1 MRHHHWQRV
10 RTDAQRLV
18 DEIAWK
24 GEAAEVL
31 KGEIQKLDY
40 IPCTRL
46 VVISPVAYDICP
58 P

>member
-1 MRHHHWQRV
+1 MRHHHWQHV

-40 IPCTRL
+40 HRAPGSR
-46 VVISPVAYDICP
+46 
-58 P
+58 